1 MKGYKWYCKSSDGSY
16 EDESR
21 VFDTKKE
28 CYNRMRDEALSKMTW
43 NTEYEDFDDLSDD
56 DYIGYRVKFSKDY
69 IEHTSYSGTY
79 RYWIEEY
86 NDDVERIKQFFFG
99 RFGFIDGYEKLW
111 DAMKEDII
119 KDVRECVGDDF
130 TDADVDIA
138 IGRVL
143 KNMYSIE

>member
-1 MKGYKWYCKSSDGSY
+1 
-16 EDESR
+16 
-21 VFDTKKE
+21 
-28 CYNRMRDEALSKMTW
+28 MRDEALSKITW

-56 DYIGYRVKFSKDY
+56 EYIGYRVKFSKDY
-69 IEHTSYSGTY
+69 IEHISYSGTY

-86 NDDVERIKQFFFG
+86 DDDVERIKQFFFG

-119 KDVRECVGDDF
+119 KDVIDCVGDDF